1 MKASP
6 TRISRRRFLQMAG
19 AVGFGA
25 LANPGELFA
34 QYRYLAPVAVPN
46 PLAAYPNRDW
56 ERMYR
61 DIYRVDKTFVFLCSP
76 NDTHNCLLEAF
87 VKNNV
92 VVRIQPTYG
101 YGKAQDLYGN
111 QASPRWDPRCCQKGL
126 VLARRFYGDRRIN
139 GAFLRKGF
147 KDWADQGFPRD
158 SQTGAAPKELMRRGW
173 DSWVKVS
180 HDEAYRYHAKALYNV
195 AKTYGGEQGKKY
207 LLAQGYD
214 PDMVEQVGG
223 AGTRVMKFRGG
234 MAFLGTVRVFGNF
247 RMGNSM
253 ALLDHHLRG
262 VSPDEAKGACSWD
275 SYAFHTDLPP
285 GHPMVTGDQTNDFE
299 LHDAENAKLVIAWGM
314 NWITTKMPDSH
325 WLTESRLKGAKTV
338 AVTVEYAAT
347 ANKCDEVIVIR
358 PGTDPAFALGVAQVI
373 ISEKLYNPAFVKR
386 FTDLPALVRMD
397 TLERLKAADLFKGHK
412 DSELKNWT
420 QVVPK
425 GQSA

>member
-1 MKASP
+1 
-6 TRISRRRFLQMAG
+6 MAG
-19 AVGFGA
+19 TLGFGA

-111 QASPRWDPRCCQKGL
+111 QASHRWDPRCCQKGL

-147 KDWADQGFPRD
+147 KEWVDKDFPRD
-158 SQTGAAPKELMRRGW
+158 PQTGAAPKELMRRGW

-180 HDEAYRYHAKALYNV
+180 HEEAYRYHAKTLYNV
-195 AKTYGGEQGKKY
+195 AKTYSGEQGKKL

-234 MAFLGTVRVFGNF
+234 MAWLGTVRVFGN
-247 RMGNSM
+247 
-253 ALLDHHLRG
+253 
-262 VSPDEAKGACSWD
+262 
-275 SYAFHTDLPP
+275 
-285 GHPMVTGDQTNDFE
+285 
-299 LHDAENAKLVIAWGM
+299 
-314 NWITTKMPDSH
+314 
-325 WLTESRLKGAKTV
+325 
-338 AVTVEYAAT
+338 
-347 ANKCDEVIVIR
+347 
-358 PGTDPAFALGVAQVI
+358 
-373 ISEKLYNPAFVKR
+373 
-386 FTDLPALVRMD
+386 
-397 TLERLKAADLFKGHK
+397 
-412 DSELKNWT
+412 
-420 QVVPK
+420 
-425 GQSA
+425 